1 MVAAAP
7 KAQDVQVRVY
17 DPGHKDY
24 HNWDERED
32 HAYRH
37 YLEERHE
44 QYRKYEKLKRKRAAG
59 LLELAA
65 QPSGLGILNAGIG
78 VSRINIHRAI
88 TSRRSS
94 EGYNVGGMGG
104 AACFSGK
111 IWSFEPARA
120 ERSTYRLRCIPEK
133 R

>member
-32 HAYRH
+32 RAYRH

-44 QYRKYEKLKRKRAAG
+44 EYRKYDKLKSKRAAG

-65 QPSGLGILNAGIG
+65 QPSGLEILKVKAYADKY
-78 VSRINIHRAI
+78 SQAD
-88 TSRRSS
+88 
-94 EGYNVGGMGG
+94 NV
-104 AACFSGK
+104 A
-111 IWSFEPARA
+111 P
-120 ERSTYRLRCIPEK
+120 LV
-133 R
+133 